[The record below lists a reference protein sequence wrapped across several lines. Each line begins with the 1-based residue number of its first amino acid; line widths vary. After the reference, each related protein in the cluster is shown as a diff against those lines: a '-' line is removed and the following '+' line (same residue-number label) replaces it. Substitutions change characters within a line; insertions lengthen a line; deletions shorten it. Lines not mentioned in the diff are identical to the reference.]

1 MFFDS
6 LIAILFCSKSECF
19 FFIRIAW
26 HSVLGGFDGELAL
39 ALAAAAANFSNS
51 VSDF

>member
-1 MFFDS
+1 MS
-6 LIAILFCSKSECF
+6 V

-39 ALAAAAANFSNS
+39 ALAAAAAANFSNS